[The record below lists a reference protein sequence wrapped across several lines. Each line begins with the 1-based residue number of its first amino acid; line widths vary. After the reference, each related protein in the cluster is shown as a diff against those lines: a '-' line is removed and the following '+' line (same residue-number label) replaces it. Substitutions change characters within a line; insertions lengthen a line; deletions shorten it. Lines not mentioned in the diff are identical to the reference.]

1 MTYVTGVT
9 MDDRDFYERRM
20 REELARADSES
31 DVKLKRLHS
40 EWAGLYAERLAK
52 LSDQLGLAA

>member
-1 MTYVTGVT
+1 